1 MKIVDKEE
9 KPNNCFNLTYLL
21 VTDFCTSLRSA
32 KTAPN
37 KTQVKQMLGGRS
49 YRCAKGK

>member
-37 KTQVKQMLGGRS
+37 KTQVKQML
-49 YRCAKGK
+49 